1 MAISNGNGGNC
12 RIPRCF
18 IPRGAEAQIRKYLIS
33 NNYVDTVIQ
42 LPPDLFFG
50 TTIATC
56 IIVLKKAKKTNDIL
70 FIDASKEFVR
80 EGNKNKLKDENIQ
93 KILKTHIERVDVD
106 HFCKVIT
113 NDDVIANDCNLSISA
128 YVEPENTEEAVD
140 IKVLNARIADI
151 VKRENELRSA
161 IDAIVADLEG

>member
-1 MAISNGNGGNC
+1 M
-12 RIPRCF
+12 
-18 IPRGAEAQIRKYLIS
+18 
-33 NNYVDTVIQ
+33 
-42 LPPDLFFG
+42 
-50 TTIATC
+50 
-56 IIVLKKAKKTNDIL
+56 